1 MCGDGFHDGCDGH
14 ACSGR
19 KLREHAVNVIKAN
32 KNEEKEKKMQKVWR
46 IVAGSRARAC
56 LRDPALNDR
65 GLWLVVLCRGVLLP
79 HFAPARK
86 PTPLIRAGD
95 TQLFNPF
102 APLFV

>member
-32 KNEEKEKKMQKVWR
+32 RNEEKEKKMQKVWR

-56 LRDPALNDR
+56 LRHPALKNK
-65 GLWLVVLCRGVLLP
+65 GLWLVVFFVVCPPPRSCSLWKPIPSFCLCGMKR
-79 HFAPARK
+79 F
-86 PTPLIRAGD
+86 
-95 TQLFNPF
+95 
-102 APLFV
+102 